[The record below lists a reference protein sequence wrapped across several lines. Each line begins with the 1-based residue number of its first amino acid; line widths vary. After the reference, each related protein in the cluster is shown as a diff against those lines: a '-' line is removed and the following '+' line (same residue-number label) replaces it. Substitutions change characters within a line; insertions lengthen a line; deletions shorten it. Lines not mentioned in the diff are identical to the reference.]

1 MISDVVLPRVPSGTK
16 CNCMFKNWILEQQKD
31 LGYISLSTAL
41 LEIPLLP
48 KKTLLYTFAT
58 FSSYTSSRS
67 LWDIP
72 QLQVAQYIF
81 QRFSFFCFIQT
92 ATSSVPFVWN
102 MVFQNQYLS
111 NGYYMW
117 GLRVYNYHKFIFYKH
132 VVFPSGTGLFASIFL
147 SVFTAISS
155 HKKMITSP
163 SGDKIKALC
172 FSFR

>member
-48 KKTLLYTFAT
+48 KKTLLYFCN
-58 FSSYTSSRS
+58 FFLLYFKPYPLGYT
-67 LWDIP
+67 

-147 SVFTAISS
+147 SVFTAIST